1 MTRKAVMTRT
11 LKQRRFHN
19 SPRRQ
24 RGVVLIL
31 SLMLLLATTIIGF
44 SVMETSNL
52 EAKMAAAK
60 QGKETSFQA
69 AESIIEIGLD
79 DQPYIASA
87 RQADLAGS
95 AWPTDSHSFT
105 YDSGLSG
112 GSEMEYRTSSIAY
125 GEDWARGL
133 KNEHFQMRATVTR
146 AGSPFDSEHV
156 QGFKVKSPTL

>member
-1 MTRKAVMTRT
+1 MSGQVLKHSYRT
-11 LKQRRFHN
+11 PPGK
-19 SPRRQ
+19 Q

-31 SLMLLLATTIIGF
+31 SLLLLLATTIIGF

-95 AWPTDSHSFT
+95 AWPTNSHSFS
-105 YDSGLSG
+105 YDYGLSG
-112 GSEMEYRTSSIAY
+112 GSEMEYRTSSLSY

-133 KNEHFQMRATVTR
+133 KNEHFQLTVTVSR

-156 QGFKVKSPTL
+156 QGFKVKSPSL